1 MSKKAIISICSTQDI
16 GEKEKIEVVTV
27 GEFSINGDE
36 FIATYDETE
45 ISGMEG
51 TKTTLKIKGDKVVLH
66 REGTTSTKMEFQKD
80 NTQVALYNTPYGMLE
95 LKTSTKELDL
105 DVNEKGGNI
114 SIKYHLIA
122 GGQEPIKTN
131 LDMKIKVEDY
141 SINR

>member
-95 LKTSTKELDL
+95 LKTSTKELGL

-131 LDMKIKVEDY
+131 LDMKIKVED
-141 SINR
+141 

>member
-51 TKTTLKIKGDKVVLH
+51 TKTTLKIKGNKVVLH
-66 REGTTSTKMEFQKD
+66 REGTTSTKMEFQKN

-105 DVNEKGGNI
+105 DVDEKGGNI

-131 LDMKIKVEDY
+131 LDVKIKVED
-141 SINR
+141 

>member
-1 MSKKAIISICSTQDI
+1 MIKKAIISICSTQDI

-51 TKTTLKIKGDKVVLH
+51 TKTTLKIKGNKVVLH
-66 REGTTSTKMEFQKD
+66 REGTTSTKMEFQKN
-80 NTQVALYNTPYGMLE
+80 NTQVALYNSPYGMLE

-105 DVNEKGGNI
+105 DVDEKGGNI

-122 GGQEPIKTN
+122 GWQEPIKTN
-131 LDMKIKVEDY
+131 LDMKIKVED
-141 SINR
+141 

>member
-131 LDMKIKVEDY
+131 LDMKIKVE
-141 SINR
+141 

>member
-1 MSKKAIISICSTQDI
+1 MIKKAIISICSTQDI

-66 REGTTSTKMEFQKD
+66 REGTTSTKMEFQKN

-131 LDMKIKVEDY
+131 LDMKIKVED
-141 SINR
+141 

>member
-66 REGTTSTKMEFQKD
+66 REGTTSTKMDFQKD

-131 LDMKIKVEDY
+131 LDMKIKVED
-141 SINR
+141 

>member
-66 REGTTSTKMEFQKD
+66 REGTTSTKMEFQKN

-131 LDMKIKVEDY
+131 LDMKIRVED
-141 SINR
+141 

>member
-27 GEFSINGDE
+27 GAFSINGDE

-131 LDMKIKVEDY
+131 LDMKIKVED
-141 SINR
+141 

>member
-51 TKTTLKIKGDKVVLH
+51 TKTTLKIKDDKVVLH

-131 LDMKIKVEDY
+131 LDMKIKVED
-141 SINR
+141 

>member
-16 GEKEKIEVVTV
+16 GEKEKIEVLTV

-66 REGTTSTKMEFQKD
+66 REGTTSTKMEFQKN

-131 LDMKIKVEDY
+131 LDMKIKVED
-141 SINR
+141 

>member
-45 ISGMEG
+45 ISVMEG

-66 REGTTSTKMEFQKD
+66 REGTTSTKMEFQKN

-131 LDMKIKVEDY
+131 LDMKIKVED
-141 SINR
+141 

>member
-1 MSKKAIISICSTQDI
+1 MIKKAIISICSTQDI

-51 TKTTLKIKGDKVVLH
+51 TKTTLKIRGNKVVLH
-66 REGTTSTKMEFQKD
+66 REGTTSTKMEFQKN

-105 DVNEKGGNI
+105 DVDEKGGNI

-131 LDMKIKVEDY
+131 LDMKIKVED
-141 SINR
+141 

>member
-131 LDMKIKVEDY
+131 LDMKIRVED
-141 SINR
+141 

>member
-1 MSKKAIISICSTQDI
+1 MIKKAIISICSTQDI

-51 TKTTLKIKGDKVVLH
+51 TKTTLKIKGNKVVLH
-66 REGTTSTKMEFQKD
+66 REGTTSTKMEFQKN

-105 DVNEKGGNI
+105 DVDEKGGNI

-122 GGQEPIKTN
+122 GGQEHIKTN
-131 LDMKIKVEDY
+131 LDMKIKVED
-141 SINR
+141 

>member
-1 MSKKAIISICSTQDI
+1 MIKKAIISIFSTQDI

-51 TKTTLKIKGDKVVLH
+51 TKTTLKIKENKVVLH
-66 REGTTSTKMEFQKD
+66 REGTTSTKMEFQKN

-105 DVNEKGGNI
+105 DVDEKGGNI

-131 LDMKIKVEDY
+131 LDMKIKVED
-141 SINR
+141 

>member
-105 DVNEKGGNI
+105 YVNEKGGNI

-131 LDMKIKVEDY
+131 LDMKIKVED
-141 SINR
+141 

>member
-16 GEKEKIEVVTV
+16 GEKIEVVTV

-66 REGTTSTKMEFQKD
+66 REGTTSTKMEFQKN

-131 LDMKIKVEDY
+131 LDMKIKVED
-141 SINR
+141 

>member
-66 REGTTSTKMEFQKD
+66 REGTTSTKMEFQKN

-105 DVNEKGGNI
+105 DVNEKGVNI

-131 LDMKIKVEDY
+131 LDMKIKVED
-141 SINR
+141 

>member
-27 GEFSINGDE
+27 GEFSMEGDE
-36 FIATYDETE
+36 FVATYDETE

-51 TKTTLKIKGDKVVLH
+51 TKTTLRIKGDKVILH
-66 REGTTSTKMEFQKD
+66 REGTTSTKMEFKKD

-95 LKTSTKELDL
+95 LRTSTKELEL
-105 DVNEKGGNI
+105 DVDEKGGNI

-122 GGQEPIKTN
+122 GGQDPIKTN
-131 LDMKIKVEDY
+131 LDMKIKVEE
-141 SINR
+141 

>member
-122 GGQEPIKTN
+122 GGQEPIKTY
-131 LDMKIKVEDY
+131 LDMKIKVED
-141 SINR
+141 

>member
-36 FIATYDETE
+36 FIATYDETK

-131 LDMKIKVEDY
+131 LDMKIKVED
-141 SINR
+141 

>member
-66 REGTTSTKMEFQKD
+66 REGTTSTKMEFQKN

-114 SIKYHLIA
+114 SIKYHLMA

-131 LDMKIKVEDY
+131 LDMKIKVED
-141 SINR
+141 

>member
-1 MSKKAIISICSTQDI
+1 MIKKAIISICSTQDI
-16 GEKEKIEVVTV
+16 GVKEKLEVVTV

-51 TKTTLKIKGDKVVLH
+51 TKTTLKIKENKVVLH
-66 REGTTSTKMEFQKD
+66 REGTTSTKMEFQKN

-105 DVNEKGGNI
+105 DVDEKGGNI

-131 LDMKIKVEDY
+131 LDMKIKVED
-141 SINR
+141 

>member
-80 NTQVALYNTPYGMLE
+80 NTQVALYNSPYGMLE

-131 LDMKIKVEDY
+131 LDMKIKVED
-141 SINR
+141 

>member
-45 ISGMEG
+45 ISGMKG

-131 LDMKIKVEDY
+131 LDMKIKVED
-141 SINR
+141 

>member
-1 MSKKAIISICSTQDI
+1 MIKKAIISICSTQDI

-51 TKTTLKIKGDKVVLH
+51 TKTTLKIKGNKVVLH
-66 REGTTSTKMEFQKD
+66 REGTTSTKMEFQKN

-105 DVNEKGGNI
+105 DVDEKGGNI

-131 LDMKIKVEDY
+131 LDMKIKVED
-141 SINR
+141 

>member
-131 LDMKIKVEDY
+131 LD
-141 SINR
+141 

>member
-105 DVNEKGGNI
+105 DVNENGGNI

-131 LDMKIKVEDY
+131 LDMKIKVED
-141 SINR
+141 

>member
-95 LKTSTKELDL
+95 LKTLTKELDL

-131 LDMKIKVEDY
+131 LDMKIKVED
-141 SINR
+141 

>member
-1 MSKKAIISICSTQDI
+1 MIKKAIISICSTQDI

-105 DVNEKGGNI
+105 DVDEKGGNI

-131 LDMKIKVEDY
+131 LDMKIKVED
-141 SINR
+141 

>member
-114 SIKYHLIA
+114 SIKYHLMA

-131 LDMKIKVEDY
+131 LDMKIKVED
-141 SINR
+141 

>member
-1 MSKKAIISICSTQDI
+1 MTKKAIIWICSTQDI

-131 LDMKIKVEDY
+131 LDMKIKVED
-141 SINR
+141 

>member
-131 LDMKIKVEDY
+131 LDMKIQVED
-141 SINR
+141 

>member
-27 GEFSINGDE
+27 GEFSNNGDE

-66 REGTTSTKMEFQKD
+66 REGTTSTKMEFQKN

-131 LDMKIKVEDY
+131 LDMKIKVED
-141 SINR
+141 

>member
-66 REGTTSTKMEFQKD
+66 REGTTSTKMEFQKH

-131 LDMKIKVEDY
+131 LDMKIKVED
-141 SINR
+141 

>member
-1 MSKKAIISICSTQDI
+1 MIKKAIISICSTQDI

-51 TKTTLKIKGDKVVLH
+51 TKTTLKIKGNKVVLH

-131 LDMKIKVEDY
+131 LDMKIKVED
-141 SINR
+141 

>member
-131 LDMKIKVEDY
+131 LDMKIRVEH
-141 SINR
+141 

>member
-1 MSKKAIISICSTQDI
+1 MIKKAIISICSTQDI
-16 GEKEKIEVVTV
+16 GEKEKIEVVSV

-66 REGTTSTKMEFQKD
+66 REGTTSTKMEFQKN

-105 DVNEKGGNI
+105 DVDEKGGNI

-131 LDMKIKVEDY
+131 LDMKIKVED
-141 SINR
+141 